1 MFCLVNIV
9 FEIFLSPSIETI
21 KWTVIQTITLFGIGT
36 TWYLPSLFISEVIF
50 ILIHKY
56 IGNKFSK
63 FILVSLLFIMPF
75 IFNSNH
81 VILTVLFRSLTSL
94 GYIFNNYLPWML
106 GKLSIKDELNVIID

>member
-1 MFCLVNIV
+1 
-9 FEIFLSPSIETI
+9 
-21 KWTVIQTITLFGIGT
+21 
-36 TWYLPSLFISEVIF
+36 
-50 ILIHKY
+50 
-56 IGNKFSK
+56 
-63 FILVSLLFIMPF
+63 MPF

>member
-9 FEIFLSPSIETI
+9 FEIFLSPSIDTI

-36 TWYLPSLFISEVIF
+36 TWFLPSLFISEVIF

-56 IGNKFSK
+56 IGNKFSYTSK
-63 FILVSLLFIMPF
+63 LIVYNAIYIQF
-75 IFNSNH
+75 NH

-106 GKLSIKDELNVIID
+106 GKLSIKNELNVIID